1 MADRVTETEKAA
13 AVETRLKLGWALRDV
28 DMRALPPEH
37 QINTT
42 QQSILR
48 DILEVMGVNFPWTRM
63 QDGAPA
69 VAIKLRKLGT
79 SNGFSDASIEQ
90 GKVGIHVRR
99 LAEAGWLLVE
109 PRERKA
115 YLFAPNP
122 VMVNQAYDY
131 KQTELDNPWPKTPSL
146 WGENKGTRPA
156 DRGVPTVQ

>member
-28 DMRALPPEH
+28 DMRALPAEH

-48 DILEVMGVNFPWTRM
+48 DILEVMGVNFSWTRM

-122 VMVNQAYDY
+122 VMVN
-131 KQTELDNPWPKTPSL
+131 PKWTI
-146 WGENKGTRPA
+146 
-156 DRGVPTVQ
+156 RGPRRLVCGVKIRVPDPLIGGPTVQ